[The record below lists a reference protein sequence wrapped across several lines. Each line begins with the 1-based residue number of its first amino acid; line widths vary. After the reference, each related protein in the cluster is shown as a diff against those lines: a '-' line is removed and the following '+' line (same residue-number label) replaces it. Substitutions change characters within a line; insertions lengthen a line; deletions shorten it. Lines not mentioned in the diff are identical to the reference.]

1 MMSANADRSPTPR
14 SADPVGLVSS
24 LADRLD
30 TALLAMAAGRRRV
43 LLELVRDEPGAV
55 GLMAEQLAMS
65 ENDVSHDLSQLH
77 AIEFEHQHDRFA
89 HRYDPWLLAAAGL
102 QPDSAV
108 LDIGCGAGVSSRAA
122 ALVASSGTV
131 LGIDASGPLVKRA
144 QERSRAEGVTNTTF
158 EHGDV
163 HVFPFQPTSFDVA
176 ISRLGA
182 MYFHEPVAAFTNV
195 ARSLRAGGRLALL
208 AWQGAAT
215 NPWVV
220 AISAAIGP
228 NETPAVPPLGEP
240 GIFGLADPERTRQT
254 LTEAGL
260 VDVGFED
267 VQEPVEF
274 GSTLDDAFALA
285 STLGSTRKLL
295 ARLGASDRR
304 RALQDLREMLASHQ
318 TDEGVVLPSSA
329 WIITA
334 RSSHDAAPDPV

>member
-1 MMSANADRSPTPR
+1 M
-14 SADPVGLVSS
+14 GLVSS

-43 LLELVRDEPGAV
+43 LLELLRDEPGVV
-55 GLMAEQLAMS
+55 GLMAGQLAMS
-65 ENDVSHDLSQLH
+65 ENDVAHDLSQLH

-89 HRYDPWLLAAAGL
+89 HRYDPRLLAAAEL
-102 QPDSAV
+102 EPDSTV

-122 ALVASSGTV
+122 ARVASLGTV
-131 LGIDASGPLVKRA
+131 VGVDSSGPLVKRA

-163 HVFPFQPTSFDVA
+163 HVFPFESRRFDAA

-195 ARSLRAGGRLALL
+195 ARSLRADGRLALL
-208 AWQGAAT
+208 AWQGPAT

-220 AISAAIGP
+220 AISAAIRP
-228 NETPAVPPLGEP
+228 DETPADPPVGEP
-240 GIFGLADPERTRQT
+240 GIFGLADPERTREV
-254 LTEAGL
+254 LTEAGF
-260 VDVGFED
+260 VDLGFED
-267 VQEPVEF
+267 VHEPVEF
-274 GSTLDDAFALA
+274 GSTVDDAFALA

-304 RALQDLREMLASHQ
+304 RALQALREMLASYQ
-318 TDEGVVLPSSA
+318 AEEGIVVPSSA

-334 RSSHDAAPDPV
+334 RIHATAADPAS